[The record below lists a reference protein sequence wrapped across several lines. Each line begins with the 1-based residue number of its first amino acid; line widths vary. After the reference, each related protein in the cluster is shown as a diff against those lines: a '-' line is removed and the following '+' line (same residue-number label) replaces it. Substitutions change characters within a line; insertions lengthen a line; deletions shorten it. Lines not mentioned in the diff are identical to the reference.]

1 MSTAR
6 INMTNPIPD
15 SAADPAPARDPIG
28 AVDQPPRVWLHDL
41 SQVSQIVGSI
51 AVVASLVYVGL
62 QVQQNTR
69 QLQLYQN
76 DATQSQWQAIRLL
89 VASNREVAELWVA
102 GLNGDAL
109 DAVQRLRF
117 ESLLA
122 EHIWATMQIYYRFG
136 TGEFESTSG
145 PPLARWLCT
154 RGGALFW
161 QKNKPAF
168 PAYFVREVGATM
180 TRLPPEERAN
190 CPTP

>member
-1 MSTAR
+1 
-6 INMTNPIPD
+6 MTDPIPD

-28 AVDQPPRVWLHDL
+28 AVDQRPRVWLHDV
-41 SQVSQIVGSI
+41 SHVSQIVGSI

-69 QLQLYQN
+69 QLQREESN
-76 DATQSQWQAIRLL
+76 ATQSQWQAIRLL

-117 ESLLA
+117 DSLLR
-122 EHIWATMQIYYRFG
+122 EHVWATSQIYYRGKAGVFG
-136 TGEFESTSG
+136 AGEFESTSG
-145 PPLARWLCT
+145 PPLARQLCT
-154 RGGALFW
+154 RGGALWW
-161 QKNKPAF
+161 QKNKLGF
-168 PAYFVREVGATM
+168 PADFVRDVGATM
-180 TRLPPEERAN
+180 TRLPPEERVN

>member
-1 MSTAR
+1 
-6 INMTNPIPD
+6 MTDPIPD
-15 SAADPAPARDPIG
+15 SAAKPAPARDPIG

-41 SQVSQIVGSI
+41 SHVSQIVGSI

-69 QLQLYQN
+69 QLQREESN
-76 DATQSQWQAIRLL
+76 ATQTQWQAIRLL

-117 ESLLA
+117 ESLLT
-122 EHIWATMQIYYRFG
+122 EHIWATSQIYYRGKAGVFG
-136 TGEFESTSG
+136 AGEFESTSG
-145 PPLARWLCT
+145 PPLARLLCT
-154 RGGALFW
+154 RGGALWW
-161 QKNKPAF
+161 QKNKLAF
-168 PAYFVREVGATM
+168 PADFVRDAGATM

>member
-1 MSTAR
+1 
-6 INMTNPIPD
+6 MTDPIPD

-41 SQVSQIVGSI
+41 SHVSQIVGSM

-62 QVQQNTR
+62 QLQQNTR
-69 QLQLYQN
+69 QLEREESN
-76 DATQSQWQAIRLL
+76 ATQSQWQAIRLL

-117 ESLLA
+117 ESLLT
-122 EHIWATMQIYYRFG
+122 EHIWATSQMYYRGKLFG
-136 TGEFESTSG
+136 GTEEFESTSG

-154 RGGALFW
+154 RGGALWW
-161 QKNKPAF
+161 QKNKLAF
-168 PAYFVREVGATM
+168 PADFVRDVGATM

>member
-1 MSTAR
+1 
-6 INMTNPIPD
+6 MTNPIPD

-136 TGEFESTSG
+136 TGEFESISG

-161 QKNKPAF
+161 QKNKLAF
-168 PAYFVREVGATM
+168 PADFVREVGATM